1 MENSND
7 GKATLTKDDLV
18 SVLSEFMKEKEV
30 KEEKQPAKTTE
41 SQDGVVS
48 AIEKYLEKRE
58 SEKKAQEILDKAES
72 LSNEVDTEVIYED
85 TSGVDVLEGMRLK
98 LEKHIDNIR
107 NYLKYENYD
116 YQLMNS
122 QNKGQILDAYRVFWH
137 SICHNKGGKE
147 GSQYIIDQI
156 RSRGIKNAADY
167 LLKY

>member
-7 GKATLTKDDLV
+7 GKAALTKDDLV

-41 SQDGVVS
+41 SQDQVVS

-58 SEKKAQEILDKAES
+58 SEKKAQEILDKAEI
-72 LSNEVDTEVIYED
+72 LSNEVDAEVTYED
-85 TSGVDVLEGMRLK
+85 TAVDPLESMRLR

-116 YQLMNS
+116 SELMNS
-122 QNKGQILDAYRVFWH
+122 QNKGKVLDAYRVFWH

-147 GSQYIIDQI
+147 GSQYIVDQI
-156 RSRGIKNAADY
+156 RSRGIKDAADY